1 MAFFF
6 IPPGMDDPPKRY
18 ENKTKTNNKIH
29 GEDYTYDNRTGK
41 LKNARSMDRVSKHHA
56 TFNGLMM
63 KLISVMRE
71 RGLEERALQCLTSCY
86 LENPQEL
93 FKLFGKNQPRHSQ
106 AFSQPRSGQDR
117 GFLLS
122 VAGRDDSRRA
132 PSDPHIGTKKGASSQ
147 VPMIRGEGVE
157 VEAYDPLSG

>member
-1 MAFFF
+1 MAFIF

-29 GEDYTYDNRTGK
+29 GEDYTYANRTGK

-93 FKLFGKNQPRHSQ
+93 FKLFGKNKLGIARPFLNRD
-106 AFSQPRSGQDR
+106 PDR
-117 GFLLS
+117 TAVFYC
-122 VAGRDDSRRA
+122 
-132 PSDPHIGTKKGASSQ
+132 PSPAA
-147 VPMIRGEGVE
+147 MIRG
-157 VEAYDPLSG
+157 APLATPISGQKKGCPRRSP